1 MIRCDRRIVLYGV
14 GSPLVIDA
22 EESCARAHVEVVA
35 GVRNME
41 GSVYVTS
48 AVHVVQPV
56 ELTDAER
63 ACGVLCVLFTPG
75 HRRGAFVDAQRV
87 GFTRGATLI
96 DPTSPVARSATVGQG
111 VFINA
116 ACVVAGGCELGDWV
130 LVNRSASIGHH
141 ARIGTYA
148 SIGPGVVLAG
158 NVSIG
163 RGAVIG
169 AGAVVLPEVT
179 IGDNA
184 VVAAGS
190 VVRDAVP
197 PHSLVA
203 GNPCR
208 VTKIGI
214 EGYKGFSI

>member
-1 MIRCDRRIVLYGV
+1 
-14 GSPLVIDA
+14 LVIDA
-22 EESCARAHVEVVA
+22 EESCARARVEIVA

-41 GSVYVTS
+41 GTVYVTS
-48 AVHVVQPV
+48 TVRVVTPV
-56 ELTDAER
+56 ELTDSER
-63 ACGVLCVLFTPG
+63 ACGVLCALFTPG
-75 HRRGAFVDAQRV
+75 HRRAAFVDAQRV

-96 DPTSPVARSATVGQG
+96 DPTSPVARSAVVGQG
-111 VFINA
+111 VFINP
-116 ACVVAGGCELGDWV
+116 ACVVAGSCELADWA

-169 AGAVVLPEVT
+169 AGAIVLPEVA
-179 IGDNA
+179 IGDNS

-190 VVRDAVP
+190 VVRDTVP
-197 PHSLVA
+197 PHSVVA

-208 VTKIGI
+208 VTKTGI